1 MPPSIL
7 ARVARSIFLL
17 IMVGFASLGWGQAD
31 VQGQWST
38 LSYTMPI
45 NPIHVALLH
54 NGKILV
60 VTGSGNCVPGHPGCP
75 AGPPFGPS
83 NGSGAVVLDTSTG
96 TITGLTVP
104 WDMFCNSMTQLSD
117 GRMLIDGGTLTYQ
130 FLGSPQSGIFDPA
143 NNTFIVQ
150 PNMAHGR
157 WYPTVVLLSD
167 GRVMTFSGLD
177 DVTGATNHHS

>member
-1 MPPSIL
+1 MENKVGLCLLSIFT
-7 ARVARSIFLL
+7 RVAQAVLCLFI
-17 IMVGFASLGWGQAD
+17 VLGAVAPGAWGQAD

-96 TITGLTVP
+96 TIR
-104 WDMFCNSMTQLSD
+104 D
-117 GRMLIDGGTLTYQ
+117 
-130 FLGSPQSGIFDPA
+130 
-143 NNTFIVQ
+143 
-150 PNMAHGR
+150 
-157 WYPTVVLLSD
+157 
-167 GRVMTFSGLD
+167 
-177 DVTGATNHHS
+177 